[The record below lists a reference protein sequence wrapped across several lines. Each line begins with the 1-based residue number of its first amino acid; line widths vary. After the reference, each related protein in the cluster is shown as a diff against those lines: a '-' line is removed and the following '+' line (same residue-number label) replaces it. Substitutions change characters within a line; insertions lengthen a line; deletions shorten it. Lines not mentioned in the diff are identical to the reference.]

1 MKAVH
6 FGAGNIG
13 RGFIGLLLSKSGYE
27 VCFVDVNQDVVN
39 EINCRGKYTVRIAD
53 AGQEEIEVEGVRAVN
68 SQDEEAVVREIIQ
81 ADFITTAVGPSIL
94 PLIAPTIRHGI
105 RERVKENQTPLH
117 VIACENMVGGSTV
130 LKQHVLE
137 TLTEEERDRIS
148 GLIGFPDS
156 AVDRIVPNQQHED
169 RLTVEVEP
177 FFEWIIDRSKFQG
190 EVPPIQGALYVDD
203 LTPYIERKLFT
214 VNTGHA
220 IAAYLGYHYGISSI
234 EKAVT
239 HSEIRKI
246 TLKAL
251 GESGEVLVRKYTFP
265 KEEHQAYIHKILT
278 RFENPYLA
286 DEVTRIGRSPVRKL
300 GFRDRLVNP
309 ASQALEFGI
318 TPEGLATGMAAALL
332 FDYAEDPEANQIQE
346 TIREEGLP
354 GAIKLYTGL
363 GESSRLSCLIQDKY
377 KELNSN

>member
-27 VCFVDVNQDVVN
+27 VCFLDVNQDVVN
-39 EINCRGKYTVRIAD
+39 EINRRGKYTVRIAD
-53 AGQEEIEVEGVRAVN
+53 AGQEEIEVTGVRAV
-68 SQDEEAVVREIIQ
+68 SSLDEKAVIKEMIQ
-81 ADFITTAVGPSIL
+81 ADLITTAVGPSIL
-94 PLIAPTIRHGI
+94 PRIAPTIRRGI
-105 RERVKENQTPLH
+105 LERLKENQSPLH

-148 GLIGFPDS
+148 GLVGFPDS
-156 AVDRIVPNQQHED
+156 AVDRIVPNQHHED
-169 RLTVEVEP
+169 KLMVEVEP
-177 FFEWIIDRSKFQG
+177 FFEWVIDRSKFKG
-190 EVPPIQGALYVDD
+190 EVPTIQGALYVDD

-220 IAAYLGYHYGISSI
+220 IAAYLGYHYGITSI
-234 EKAVT
+234 EKAIT
-239 HSEIRKI
+239 HSGIRQI

-251 GESGEVLVRKYTFP
+251 EESGEVLVRKYGFS
-265 KEEHQAYIHKILT
+265 KEEHQAYIHKILS

-286 DEVTRIGRSPVRKL
+286 DEVTRIGRSPIRKL
-300 GFRDRLVNP
+300 GPRDRLVNP

-318 TPEGLATGMAAALL
+318 TPEGLATGMASAFL
-332 FDYAEDPEANQIQE
+332 FDYAEDSEAKQIQE
-346 TIREEGLP
+346 TIQKQGLSA
-354 GAIKLYTGL
+354 AIRLYTGL
-363 GESSRLSCLIQDKY
+363 EEDSRLSCLIQDKY
-377 KELNSN
+377 KDLSSK